1 MRVFGAKEL
10 VDEVQNSGL
19 CIGCGACVNLC
30 PYFRNHRGRTVQL
43 FPCNL
48 AQGRCYA
55 SCPKA
60 EVNLEELARL
70 YWGQPYRG
78 APVGKYD
85 QSLAAKAGAKMV
97 SGAYQAGGAVS
108 ALLVQAMNQGLI
120 EAAVLTGQDENG
132 PLPILAES
140 PAEIINCASSKF
152 GAAPTLAALN
162 QAAAAGRRNLG
173 VVGTPCQITAL
184 AKMRSNPLGR
194 EDFADPVSLVIGL
207 FCNWSLDQRAL
218 KTYLGRL
225 VDLSRIRGI
234 DIPPPPANIMRVDL
248 GEEILEIPLD
258 EVRPFIPDTCGLCP
272 DMTSEWADVSVGMF
286 EGRPGWNT
294 LLVRTAKGQELVKNA
309 IASGL
314 LLTEP
319 MPAANLEHLKEAAA
333 GKKHRAFQ
341 AIRHR
346 GLLNPSGQASRA
358 MLWVPQD
365 VVNEITDKEDGGS
378 HV

>member
-1 MRVFGAKEL
+1 MKISGAKEL
-10 VDEVQNSGL
+10 VAEVQNNGL

-30 PYFRNHRGRTVQL
+30 PYFRNYRGRTVQL
-43 FPCNL
+43 FPCDL
-48 AQGRCYA
+48 PQGRCYA

-60 EVNLEELARL
+60 EVDLEELAKL
-70 YWGQPYRG
+70 CWGQPYRG

-97 SGAYQAGGAVS
+97 SGPYQAGGAVS
-108 ALLVQAMNQGLI
+108 ALLMQAMNQGLI
-120 EAAVLTGQDENG
+120 DAAVLTGQDEDG

-140 PAEIINCASSKF
+140 LAEIISCASSKF
-152 GAAPTLAALN
+152 GAAPTLAVLN
-162 QAAAAGRRNLG
+162 LAAAAGRRNLG
-173 VVGTPCQITAL
+173 VVGTPCQITAV
-184 AKMRSNPLGR
+184 AKMRSNALER
-194 EDFADPVSLVIGL
+194 ADFVDPVSLVIGL

-225 VDLSRIRGI
+225 VELSRIKGI

-248 GEEILEIPLD
+248 GDEIREIPLD
-258 EVRPFIPDTCGLCP
+258 EIRSFIPDTCGFCP
-272 DMTSEWADVSVGMF
+272 DMTAEWGDISVGMF

-294 LLVRTAKGQELVKNA
+294 LLVRTAKGQRLVDNA
-309 IASGL
+309 VASGL

-333 GKKHRAFQ
+333 GKKRRAFR
-341 AIRHR
+341 AIRQR
-346 GLLNPSGQASRA
+346 GLLNPPGQAAPA
-358 MLWVPQD
+358 MLWVPPD
-365 VVNEITDKEDGGS
+365 VLKDLIDEEDGGS